1 MVLVIIVKQIV
12 FSISLAKKRKQTQN
26 LTNTLLDKLQI
37 PWYNKYIREGKLLQ
51 TRKGF
56 NMKISKAIVDSNIR
70 TAIFNALNVA
80 NIEGFHK
87 INDRQYGCIVEDV
100 NGERRYARLGVIV
113 AEQREEMTADELMA
127 AEIADY
133 NAKQEKKAAQVA
145 ARAEKAAKD
154 KAKRE
159 AAKKEKE
166 GE

>member
-1 MVLVIIVKQIV
+1 MKE
-12 FSISLAKKRKQTQN
+12 
-26 LTNTLLDKLQI
+26 NTYK
-37 PWYNKYIREGKLLQ
+37 PERVN
-51 TRKGF
+51 T
-56 NMKISKAIVDSNIR
+56 MKISKAIVDSNIR
-70 TAIFNALNVA
+70 TAIFSALNVA

-100 NGERRYARLGVIV
+100 NGERRYARVGVIV
-113 AEQREEMTADELMA
+113 AEQREDMTADELMA

-133 NAKQEKKAAQVA
+133 EDKQAKKAERAA

>member
-1 MVLVIIVKQIV
+1 
-12 FSISLAKKRKQTQN
+12 
-26 LTNTLLDKLQI
+26 
-37 PWYNKYIREGKLLQ
+37 
-51 TRKGF
+51 
-56 NMKISKAIVDSNIR
+56 MKISKAIVDSNIR
-70 TAIFNALNVA
+70 TAIFKALNVA

-100 NGERRYARLGVIV
+100 NGERRYARVGVIV
-113 AEQREEMTADELMA
+113 AEQREDVTADELMA
-127 AEIADY
+127 SEIADY
-133 NAKQEKKAAQVA
+133 EGKQAKKAERAA